1 MNKAVTDGLV
11 LMPPP
16 FEAGLNLW
24 SREDGLPGQGSW
36 ANQPNAAF
44 VPADQDF
51 GGCLEVQKTTAT
63 LKLRSFQ
70 QIPFRPGMY
79 LRVTARV
86 KCLSGPFPSVRIAAF
101 AAATNG
107 ANVASAIQIGP
118 TVALDQ
124 YGEVVTV
131 QALIGS
137 GNRSGVD
144 MVWGTAP
151 AYGHFGIDLTG
162 ATGGIVRID
171 DITIE
176 DATDVFHRNMMTWVD
191 VRDFGAKGDG
201 VTDDTAAFEAAD
213 AAAGQR
219 SVLVS
224 AGTYRL
230 AGNVTFESD
239 VRFEGTVI
247 MAAGNRLSCTRNF
260 DLNTYAAAFGSEEA
274 GFRKAIQALFFFT
287 DHVELDLSGRR
298 VALTAPVEVQALAGL
313 SSFHQRRIIRNGQ
326 FEAVANAAWNT
337 TTVTSVATYSVAQ
350 PTTLTGV
357 ANIANIAAGSRLS
370 GTGVGREVYVRSVN
384 VSAATLELSQP
395 LFAAAGTRTFTFER
409 YRYLV
414 DLSGFENLSRIEFRE
429 IEFDCGG
436 ISSGLMLSRI
446 GLALR
451 VDNCVFNRP
460 RDRGI
465 TSIGTGC
472 QGLMI
477 DNCQFQSNELAIP
490 AQDRTTI
497 ALNVNA
503 NDSKIRGNRIVR
515 FATFAV
521 LAGTGHLFVGNHF
534 FQGDDTTAGTRRAG
548 VVLTSTNVK
557 TLFTGNYIDN
567 SFIEWSN
574 EHDAQPAFGTGF
586 SFGGLTLTGNIF
598 TVNDVASHFRWLVV
612 TPRGP
617 GHFIHGLSVVGNVFR
632 TLNGN
637 IDRVERVDDTFA
649 TLDTG
654 RFRVIDFSQNAFHG
668 ISQITVSPVIIQHD
682 QSTAAD
688 TWTVEPGPFLPF
700 AGRARNVTSLVAE
713 GAITTASNVT
723 QYAMPNVLTERGPGQ
738 TQVQVR
744 WPTAVRGRIL
754 ATIRCDNPT

>member
-11 LMPPP
+11 LMPPA

-36 ANQPNAAF
+36 AGQPNAAF

-63 LKLRSFQ
+63 LKLRCFQ

-86 KCLSGPFPSVRIAAF
+86 KCLSGAFPSVRIAGF
-101 AAATNG
+101 AAAANG
-107 ANVASAIQIGP
+107 SNVAAAVQISAP
-118 TVALDQ
+118 VALSQ
-124 YGEVVTV
+124 YGQVVTV
-131 QALIGS
+131 SAIIGS
-137 GNRSGVD
+137 GNRGGVD
-144 MVWGTAP
+144 MVWGPTP
-151 AYGHFGIDLTG
+151 AYAHLGLDLIG
-162 ATGGIVRID
+162 ATGGILRID
-171 DITIE
+171 DIQIE

-191 VRDFGAKGDG
+191 VRDYGAKGDG
-201 VTDDTAAFEAAD
+201 ITDDTAAFEAAD

-224 AGTYRL
+224 QGTYRL

-239 VRFEGTVI
+239 VRFEGTVT
-247 MAAGNRLSCTRNF
+247 MAANIRLACTRNF
-260 DLNTYAAAFGSEEA
+260 DLDTYAAAFGGEAA
-274 GFRKAIQALFFFT
+274 GFQKALQALFYFT
-287 DHVELDLSGRR
+287 DHVEFDLSGRR
-298 VALTAPVEVQALAGL
+298 VALSAPIDVQALAGMN
-313 SSFHQRRIIRNGQ
+313 SFHQRRILRNGQ
-326 FEAVANAAWNT
+326 LEAVANAAWT
-337 TTVTSVATYSVAQ
+337 PTSVTSVATYSVSQ
-350 PTTLTGV
+350 PDRLTAV
-357 ANIANIAAGSRLS
+357 ANIANIPAGARIS

-384 VSAATLELSQP
+384 VSAGTLELSQP
-395 LFAAAGTRTFTFER
+395 LFGAAGTRTFTFQR
-409 YRYLV
+409 YRYLI

-436 ISSGLMLSRI
+436 IASGLMLPKV

-465 TSIGTGC
+465 TSIGSGC
-472 QGLMI
+472 QGLMV
-477 DNCQFQSNELAIP
+477 DTCQFQSNELDLP

-521 LAGTGHLFVGNHF
+521 MGGTGHLFVGNHF
-534 FQGDDTTAGTRRAG
+534 FQGDDATDGTRRAG

-574 EHDAQPAFGTGF
+574 EHDAQPAFSSGF
-586 SFGGLTLTGNIF
+586 SFGGLTITGNIF
-598 TVNDVASHFRWLVV
+598 TVNDVASHFRWLVI

-617 GHFIHGLSVVGNVFR
+617 GHYIHGLSVIGNVFR

-654 RFRVIDFSQNAFHG
+654 RYRVIDFSQNAFHG
-668 ISQITVSPVIIQHD
+668 ISQITTSPVILQHD
-682 QSTAAD
+682 QTSNAD
-688 TWTVEPGPFLPF
+688 TWTVQAGPFMPF
-700 AGRARNVTSLVAE
+700 GARARNVTALVAE
-713 GAITTASNVT
+713 GAITNSSN
-723 QYAMPNVLTERGPGQ
+723 QAQFGFPNVLPESGTDR
-738 TQVQVR
+738 TNVLVR
-744 WPTAVRGRIL
+744 WPSAVKGRIL
-754 ATIRCDNPT
+754 ITIRGDNPT

>member
-11 LMPPP
+11 LMPPA

-24 SREDGLPGQGSW
+24 SREDGRPGQGSW

-51 GGCLEVQKTTAT
+51 GGCFEVQKSTAT
-63 LKLRSFQ
+63 LKLRSFH
-70 QIPFRPGMY
+70 QIPFLPGMY

-86 KCLSGPFPSVRIAAF
+86 KCLSGPFPGVRIAAF
-101 AAATNG
+101 AAAANG
-107 ANVASAIQIGP
+107 SNVASATQIGA
-118 TVALDQ
+118 TVAITQ
-124 YGEVVTV
+124 YGQVVTV
-131 QALIGS
+131 TAIIGS
-137 GNRSGVD
+137 GNRGGVD
-144 MVWGTAP
+144 MVWGTTP
-151 AYGHFGIDLTG
+151 AFGHIGIDLTG
-162 ATGGIVRID
+162 AVGGIVRID
-171 DITIE
+171 DIQIE

-201 VTDDTAAFEAAD
+201 ITDDTAAFEAAD
-213 AAAGQR
+213 GAAGQR

-224 AGTYRL
+224 AGIYRL

-239 VRFEGTVI
+239 VRFEGTVT
-247 MAAGNRLSCTRNF
+247 MAPNIRLSCTRNF
-260 DLNTYAAAFGSEEA
+260 DLNTYAAAFGGEEA

-298 VALTAPVEVQALAGL
+298 VALTAPVEVQTIAGL

-326 FEAVANAAWNT
+326 LEAVANAAWNT
-337 TTVTSVATYSVAQ
+337 ATATSVATYAVSS
-350 PTTLTGV
+350 PTTLTAV
-357 ANIANIAAGSRLS
+357 ANIANIPVGARIS

-436 ISSGLMLSRI
+436 ISSGLMLSKI
-446 GLALR
+446 GLAMR

-472 QGLMI
+472 QGLMV
-477 DNCQFQSNELAIP
+477 DNCQFQSNELDIP
-490 AQDRTTI
+490 AQDRTTV

-503 NDSKIRGNRIVR
+503 NDSKIRANRIVR

-521 LAGTGHLFVGNHF
+521 MGGTGHLFVGNHF

-574 EHDAQPAFGTGF
+574 EHDAQPTFSNGF

-598 TVNDVASHFRWLVV
+598 TVNDVASHFRWLVI

-637 IDRVERVDDTFA
+637 IDRVERVDDSFA

-654 RFRVIDFSQNAFHG
+654 RYRVIDFSQNAFHG
-668 ISQITVSPVIIQHD
+668 ISQITVSPVILQHD
-682 QSTAAD
+682 QTTAAD
-688 TWTVEPGPFLPF
+688 TWNVEAGPFMPF
-700 AGRARNVTSLVAE
+700 SGRARNATSLVAE
-713 GAITTASNVT
+713 GAITTASNASQFV
-723 QYAMPNVLTERGPGQ
+723 MPNVLTERGVNQ
-738 TQVQVR
+738 TQIQVR

-754 ATIRCDNPT
+754 ATVRCDNPT

>member
-11 LMPPP
+11 LMPPA

-51 GGCLEVQKTTAT
+51 SGCLEVQKTTAT
-63 LKLRSFQ
+63 LKLRCFQ
-70 QIPFRPGMY
+70 QIPCRPGMY

-86 KCLSGPFPSVRIAAF
+86 KCLSGPFPAVRIAAF
-101 AAATNG
+101 AAAANG
-107 ANVASAIQIGP
+107 SNVASAMQVGP
-118 TVALDQ
+118 SVAIAQ
-124 YGEVVTV
+124 YGQVVTV
-131 QALIGS
+131 TAIIGS

-144 MVWGTAP
+144 MVWGTQP

-171 DITIE
+171 DIRIE

-191 VRDFGAKGDG
+191 VRDYGARGDG
-201 VTDDTAAFEAAD
+201 ITDDTTAFEAAD

-239 VRFEGTVI
+239 VRFEGTVT
-247 MAAGNRLSCTRNF
+247 MAPNIRLACTRNF
-260 DLNTYAAAFGSEEA
+260 DLNTYSAAFGGEEA

-298 VALTAPVEVQALAGL
+298 VALTAPVEIQPLAGL
-313 SSFHQRRIIRNGQ
+313 NSFHQRRIIRNGQ
-326 FEAVANAAWNT
+326 LEAVANAAWNT
-337 TTVTSVATYSVAQ
+337 TTVTSVATYAIAQ
-350 PTTLTGV
+350 PERLTAV
-357 ANIANIAAGSRLS
+357 ANIANIPVGARLS
-370 GTGVGREVYVRSVN
+370 GTGVGREVYVRSIN
-384 VSAATLELSQP
+384 IAAGTLELSQP
-395 LFAAAGTRTFTFER
+395 LFAAAGTRTFTFQR
-409 YRYLV
+409 YRYLI

-436 ISSGLMLSRI
+436 ISSGLLLPRI

-472 QGLMI
+472 QGLMV
-477 DNCQFQSNELAIP
+477 DMCQFQSNELDIP

-497 ALNVNA
+497 AMNVNA
-503 NDSKIRGNRIVR
+503 NDAKIRGNRIVR

-521 LAGTGHLFVGNHF
+521 MAGTGHLFVGNHF
-534 FQGDDTTAGTRRAG
+534 FQGDDVTAGTRRAG

-574 EHDAQPAFGTGF
+574 EHDAQPGFSSGF
-586 SFGGLTLTGNIF
+586 SFGGLTITGNIF

-617 GHFIHGLSVVGNVFR
+617 GHFLHGLSVTGNVFR

-637 IDRVERVDDTFA
+637 IDRVERVDDSFA

-654 RFRVIDFSQNAFHG
+654 RYRVIDFSQNAFHG
-668 ISQITVSPVIIQHD
+668 ISQITVSPVILQHD
-682 QSTAAD
+682 QATPSD
-688 TWTVEPGPFLPF
+688 IWNVEAGPFMPF
-700 AGRARNVTSLVAE
+700 SGRARNVTALVAE
-713 GAITTASNVT
+713 GAITNASNAT
-723 QYAMPNVLTERGPGQ
+723 QFAMPNVLTERGTGQ

-744 WPTAVRGRIL
+744 WPTAVRGRIMT
-754 ATIRCDNPT
+754 TIRCDNPT

>member
-11 LMPPP
+11 LMPPV

-51 GGCLEVQKTTAT
+51 AGCLEVQKTTAT
-63 LKLRSFQ
+63 LKLRCFQ
-70 QIPFRPGMY
+70 QIPMRPGMY
-79 LRVTARV
+79 LRISARV
-86 KCLSGPFPSVRIAAF
+86 KCLSGALPGIRVAAF
-101 AAATNG
+101 AATVNG
-107 ANVASAIQIGP
+107 SNVASAAQIGP
-118 TVALDQ
+118 TVAIQQ
-124 YGEVVTV
+124 YGQVVTV
-131 QALIGS
+131 SAIVGS

-171 DITIE
+171 NIQIE
-176 DATDVFHRNMMTWVD
+176 DVTDVFHRNMMTWVD
-191 VRDFGAKGDG
+191 VRDYGAVGDG
-201 VTDDTAAFEAAD
+201 IADDSTAFEAAD

-224 AGTYRL
+224 SGTYRL
-230 AGNVTFESD
+230 ASNVTFESD
-239 VRFEGTVI
+239 VRFEGTVT
-247 MAAGNRLSCTRNF
+247 MAASVRLSCTRNF
-260 DLNTYAAAFGSEEA
+260 DLNTYTAAFGSEEA
-274 GFRKAIQALFFFT
+274 GFRKAVQALLFFT
-287 DHVELDLSGRR
+287 DHVELDMSGRR
-298 VALTAPVEVQALAGL
+298 VALTAPVDVQALAGL
-313 SSFHQRRIIRNGQ
+313 TSFHQRRVIRNGQ
-326 FEAVANAAWNT
+326 LEAVANAAWTT
-337 TTVTSVATYSVAQ
+337 TTVNSVATYSVSQ
-350 PTTLTGV
+350 PNRLTAV
-357 ANIANIAAGSRLS
+357 ANAANIPAGARLS

-384 VSAATLELSQP
+384 VAAATVELSQP
-395 LFAAAGTRTFTFER
+395 LFGAAGTRIFTFQR
-409 YRYLV
+409 YRYLL
-414 DLSGFENLSRIEFRE
+414 DFSGFENLSRIELRD

-436 ISSGLMLSRI
+436 ISSGLMLPKI

-460 RDRGI
+460 LDRGI
-465 TSIGTGC
+465 TSTGTGC
-472 QGLMI
+472 QGLMV
-477 DNCQFQSNELAIP
+477 DTCQFQSNELSIP

-503 NDSKIRGNRIVR
+503 NDAKIRGNRIVR

-521 LAGTGHLFVGNHF
+521 MAGTGHLFVGNHF
-534 FQGDDTTAGTRRAG
+534 FQGDDTTGGTRRAG

-574 EHDAQPAFGTGF
+574 EHDAQPAFSTGF
-586 SFGGLTLTGNIF
+586 SFGGLTITGNIF

-617 GHFIHGLSVVGNVFR
+617 GHFLHGLSVVGNVFR

-637 IDRVERVDDTFA
+637 IDRVERVDDSFA
-649 TLDTG
+649 TMDTG
-654 RFRVIDFSQNAFHG
+654 RYRVIDFNQNAFHG
-668 ISQITVSPVIIQHD
+668 ISQITVSPVILQHD
-682 QSTAAD
+682 QASAAD
-688 TWTVEPGPFLPF
+688 TWNVEAGPFLPF
-700 AGRARNVTSLVAE
+700 GGRARNLTALVAE
-713 GAITTASNVT
+713 GAITNASNVT
-723 QYAMPNVLTERGPGQ
+723 QFAMPNVLTERGPDL
-738 TQVQVR
+738 TLVQVR
-744 WPTAVRGRIL
+744 WPTAVRGRII